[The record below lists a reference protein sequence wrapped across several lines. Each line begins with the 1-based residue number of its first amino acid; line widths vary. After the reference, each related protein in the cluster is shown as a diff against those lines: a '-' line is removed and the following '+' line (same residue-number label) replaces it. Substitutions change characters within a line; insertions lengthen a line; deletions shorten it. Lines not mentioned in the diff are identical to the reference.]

1 MSRHAEYKQT
11 ICNTFRLHQ
20 CKVNMLSYSE
30 SVVDILVLDYFP
42 FRLNAISVSIDV
54 MMTNPYRMEL
64 RIKMENVAID
74 AAKCLRDTVEFY
86 VKIATDNH
94 LENLKLLD
102 LKTKSP

>member
-1 MSRHAEYKQT
+1 
-11 ICNTFRLHQ
+11 
-20 CKVNMLSYSE
+20 MLSYSE
-30 SVVDILVLDYFP
+30 SVVDILVPDYFP
-42 FRLNAISVSIDV
+42 FRLNAISVSIDG

-74 AAKCLRDTVEFY
+74 AAKCLRDTVAFY

-102 LKTKSP
+102 LETKISVACEMHPM